1 MTSHTAKPIIISQH
15 FTETHLQTQDSRD
28 SVTVRVLFFFFSLC
42 ATTVLQYRPQESTL
56 VTRYSPSPTINSK
69 PYVHPPWGA
78 TSAVVGAERAA
89 AAGNPEPPSRAN
101 TSLSTSISDIAS
113 ELCHSPPSMGT
124 FTPSPPS
131 LSASSSG
138 IFHPQT
144 VNNNNGLP
152 TRYPQPSDLP
162 LPPSQLSNAT
172 FPTFASGTVLGSHSV
187 VSRAPLVGH
196 PLPLVSLSASPSP
209 SPPLPTL
216 PRAVGPVTPA
226 RRVAVHSRSQSQSQI
241 QSQSQSQLTSHQ
253 LEPQQQ
259 PSSVRSKVSVAETP
273 SGDLANFQL
282 LNGSPLQSVV
292 DFDTP
297 TPSPRTPSMPSVS
310 PADAQAFGL
319 RAHSGVSLPL
329 TADHRFLPGPGISPS
344 VARAQRAVATL
355 AAARSPFYCRICGV
369 DPCLETTATA
379 CGHLFCNACIIEEV
393 RENAR
398 CPVCNAAV
406 LLFALLKLDIS

>member
-1 MTSHTAKPIIISQH
+1 MNCT
-15 FTETHLQTQDSRD
+15 
-28 SVTVRVLFFFFSLC
+28 
-42 ATTVLQYRPQESTL
+42 
-56 VTRYSPSPTINSK
+56 
-69 PYVHPPWGA
+69 PYVHPSWGA

-89 AAGNPEPPSRAN
+89 AAGCHEPPSRAS

-113 ELCHSPPSMGT
+113 ELLCHSPPSTGT

-131 LSASSSG
+131 LSASSSN
-138 IFHPQT
+138 IFHRQI
-144 VNNNNGLP
+144 VNNTNGLP
-152 TRYPQPSDLP
+152 TRYPQSPDLP

-172 FPTFASGTVLGSHSV
+172 FPTFASGTVLGPHSV
-187 VSRAPLVGH
+187 VSHASLAGYPPPLAS
-196 PLPLVSLSASPSP
+196 SLSSSPSP
-209 SPPLPTL
+209 SPPLPIL

-226 RRVAVHSRSQSQSQI
+226 RRVAHSRSQSQSQM

-253 LEPQQQ
+253 AEPQQQ
-259 PSSVRSKVSVAETP
+259 PSSVRSRVSVAETP
-273 SGDLANFQL
+273 SGDLANFHL

-310 PADAQAFGL
+310 PAEAQAFAL
-319 RAHSGVSLPL
+319 RAHSGVPLPL
-329 TADHRFLPGPGISPS
+329 TADHRFLPGSGISPS
-344 VARAQRAVATL
+344 VARALRAGATS
-355 AAARSPFYCRICGV
+355 AAARSPFYCRVCRV
-369 DPCLETTATA
+369 DPCLEITVTA
-379 CGHLFCNACIIEEV
+379 CGHLFCNACIVEEV